1 MPSLTL
7 PMSCCCGIDGA
18 MAEVMTGPAAIRQ
31 FLNRHGRRLVVG
43 LPLVWLLVF
52 FALPLVEVAQTSFTE
67 ARRGIPPFMPLWGFG
82 EDGFFTHFNLE
93 NYGLLVEY
101 SRDYLKPAGNS
112 VRLAFFSTL
121 ICLLFAYP
129 MAWWIARSSPGHRAT
144 LLVLVMLPFW
154 TSSLLRIY
162 ALIGLLNPNG
172 FVNIILIQLGLI
184 DAPLRMMQT
193 DFSVYMGMVL
203 TYLPLMILP
212 LYAVMIRLDDDL
224 IDAAA
229 DLGASRL
236 AIFQTIILPLTLPGI
251 IAGSLLVFIPAVGE
265 FVIPALLGGPDQ
277 VMIGKVLW
285 TEFFRNRDWPV
296 ASAIAMLLLAILAL
310 PIIYARY
317 QDGRETALDRA
328 TAAPAEDPAEN
339 LAENMPEDRG
349 GVTDSPAAG
358 RPGAIP

>member
-1 MPSLTL
+1 MAAVRHFLT
-7 PMSCCCGIDGA
+7 
-18 MAEVMTGPAAIRQ
+18 
-31 FLNRHGRRLVVG
+31 RHGRRLVVW
-43 LPLVWLLVF
+43 LPLLWLVVF

-67 ARRGIPPFMPLWGFG
+67 PRRGIPPFAPLWGFG
-82 EDGFFTHFNLE
+82 EDGFFTNFNLE

-101 SRDYLKPAGNS
+101 SQDYLRPAGNS

-129 MAWWIARSSPGHRAT
+129 MAWWIARSSPSHRAI

-162 ALIGLLNPNG
+162 ALIGLLNTND
-172 FVNIILIQLGLI
+172 FINSMLLQLGLI
-184 DAPLRMMQT
+184 DAPIRMMQT
-193 DFSVYMGMVL
+193 DFSIYMGMLL

-224 IDAAA
+224 LDAAA
-229 DLGASRL
+229 DLGASRVEV
-236 AIFQTIILPLTLPGI
+236 FRTIVLPLTVPGI

-265 FVIPALLGGPDQ
+265 FVIPALLGGPEQ

-328 TAAPAEDPAEN
+328 EDAG
-339 LAENMPEDRG
+339 RG
-349 GVTDSPAAG
+349 GAA
-358 RPGAIP
+358 

>member
-1 MPSLTL
+1 MAAVRHFLT
-7 PMSCCCGIDGA
+7 
-18 MAEVMTGPAAIRQ
+18 
-31 FLNRHGRRLVVG
+31 RHGRRLVVW
-43 LPLVWLLVF
+43 LPLLWLVVF

-67 ARRGIPPFMPLWGFG
+67 PRRGIPPFAPLWGFG
-82 EDGFFTHFNLE
+82 EDGFFTNFNLE

-101 SRDYLKPAGNS
+101 SQDYLRPAGNS

-121 ICLLFAYP
+121 ICLVFAYP
-129 MAWWIARSSPGHRAT
+129 MAWWIARSSPSHRAI

-162 ALIGLLNPNG
+162 ALIGLLNTNG
-172 FVNIILIQLGLI
+172 FINSMLLQLGLI
-184 DAPLRMMQT
+184 EAPIRMMQT
-193 DFSVYMGMVL
+193 DFSIYMGMLL

-224 IDAAA
+224 LDAAA
-229 DLGASRL
+229 DLGASRVEV
-236 AIFQTIILPLTLPGI
+236 FRTIVLPLTVPGI

-265 FVIPALLGGPDQ
+265 FVIPALLGGPEQ

-296 ASAIAMLLLAILAL
+296 ASAIAMLLLAILVL

-328 TAAPAEDPAEN
+328 EDAG
-339 LAENMPEDRG
+339 RG
-349 GVTDSPAAG
+349 GAA
-358 RPGAIP
+358 

>member
-1 MPSLTL
+1 MAAVRHFLT
-7 PMSCCCGIDGA
+7 C
-18 MAEVMTGPAAIRQ
+18 
-31 FLNRHGRRLVVG
+31 HGCRLVVW
-43 LPLVWLLVF
+43 LPLLWLVLF

-67 ARRGIPPFMPLWGFG
+67 PRRGIPPFAPLWRFG
-82 EDGFFTHFNLE
+82 EDGFFTNFNLE

-101 SRDYLKPAGNS
+101 SQDYLRPAGNS

-121 ICLLFAYP
+121 ICLVFAYP
-129 MAWWIARSSPGHRAT
+129 MAWWIARSSPSHRAI

-162 ALIGLLNPNG
+162 ALIGLLNTNG
-172 FVNIILIQLGLI
+172 FINSMLLQLGLI
-184 DAPLRMMQT
+184 EAPIRMMQT
-193 DFSVYMGMVL
+193 DFSIYMGMLL

-212 LYAVMIRLDDDL
+212 LYAVMIRLDDDIL
-224 IDAAA
+224 DAAA
-229 DLGASRL
+229 DLGASRVEV
-236 AIFQTIILPLTLPGI
+236 FRTIVLPLTVPGI

-265 FVIPALLGGPDQ
+265 FVIPALLGGPEQ

-328 TAAPAEDPAEN
+328 EDAG
-339 LAENMPEDRG
+339 RG
-349 GVTDSPAAG
+349 GAA
-358 RPGAIP
+358 

>member
-1 MPSLTL
+1 MAAVRHFLT
-7 PMSCCCGIDGA
+7 
-18 MAEVMTGPAAIRQ
+18 
-31 FLNRHGRRLVVG
+31 RHGRRLVVW
-43 LPLVWLLVF
+43 LPLLWLVVF

-67 ARRGIPPFMPLWGFG
+67 PRRGIPPCAPLWGFG
-82 EDGFFTHFNLE
+82 EDGFFTNFNLE

-101 SRDYLKPAGNS
+101 SQDYLRPAGNS

-121 ICLLFAYP
+121 ICLVFAYP
-129 MAWWIARSSPGHRAT
+129 MAWWIARSSPSHRAI

-162 ALIGLLNPNG
+162 ALIGLLNTNG
-172 FVNIILIQLGLI
+172 FINSMLLQLGLI
-184 DAPLRMMQT
+184 EAPIRMMQT
-193 DFSVYMGMVL
+193 DFSIYMGMLL

-224 IDAAA
+224 LDAAA
-229 DLGASRL
+229 DLGASRVEV
-236 AIFQTIILPLTLPGI
+236 FRTVVLPLTVPGI

-265 FVIPALLGGPDQ
+265 FVIPALLGGPEQ

-328 TAAPAEDPAEN
+328 EDAG
-339 LAENMPEDRG
+339 RG
-349 GVTDSPAAG
+349 GAA
-358 RPGAIP
+358 

>member
-1 MPSLTL
+1 MAAVRHFLT
-7 PMSCCCGIDGA
+7 
-18 MAEVMTGPAAIRQ
+18 
-31 FLNRHGRRLVVG
+31 RHGRRLVVW
-43 LPLVWLLVF
+43 LPLLWLVVF

-67 ARRGIPPFMPLWGFG
+67 PRRGIPPFAPLWGFG
-82 EDGFFTHFNLE
+82 EDGFFTNFNLE

-101 SRDYLKPAGNS
+101 SQDYLRPAGNS

-129 MAWWIARSSPGHRAT
+129 MAWWIARSSPSHRAI

-162 ALIGLLNPNG
+162 ALIGLLNTNG
-172 FVNIILIQLGLI
+172 FINSMLLQLGLI
-184 DAPLRMMQT
+184 EAPIRMMQT
-193 DFSVYMGMVL
+193 DFSIYMGMLL

-224 IDAAA
+224 LDAAA
-229 DLGASRL
+229 DLGASRVEV
-236 AIFQTIILPLTLPGI
+236 FRTIVLPLTVPGI
-251 IAGSLLVFIPAVGE
+251 IAGSLLVLILAVGE
-265 FVIPALLGGPDQ
+265 FVIPALVDGSEQ

-328 TAAPAEDPAEN
+328 EDAG
-339 LAENMPEDRG
+339 RG
-349 GVTDSPAAG
+349 GAA
-358 RPGAIP
+358 

>member
-1 MPSLTL
+1 M
-7 PMSCCCGIDGA
+7 
-18 MAEVMTGPAAIRQ
+18 
-31 FLNRHGRRLVVG
+31 VVA
-43 LPLVWLLVF
+43 LPLLWLLVF
-52 FALPLVEVAQTSFTE
+52 FLLPLVEVAQTSFTT
-67 ARRGIPPFMPLWGFG
+67 ARRGIPPFAPLWGFG
-82 EDGFFTHFNLE
+82 DEGFYTNFNLE
-93 NYGLLVEY
+93 NYGLLV
-101 SRDYLKPAGNS
+101 DYWQDYIGPAANS
-112 VRLAFFSTL
+112 LRLAFFSTL
-121 ICLLFAYP
+121 ICLVFAYP
-129 MAWWIARSSPGHRAT
+129 MAWWIARSNPRRRAV

-172 FVNIILIQLGLI
+172 FINSMLLFLGVI

-193 DFSVYMGMVL
+193 DFSIYMGMLL

-212 LYAVMIRLDDDL
+212 LYAVMIRLEDDIL
-224 IDAAA
+224 DAAA
-229 DLGASRL
+229 DLGATRWDL
-236 AIFQTIILPLTLPGI
+236 FRTVVLPLTIPGI

-265 FVIPALLGGPDQ
+265 FVIPALLGGPEQ

-328 TAAPAEDPAEN
+328 GGKGGTA
-339 LAENMPEDRG
+339 
-349 GVTDSPAAG
+349 
-358 RPGAIP
+358 